1 MTKDELISEL
11 RTSLDAMCDWARE
24 ISDQYLD
31 GEPGTRALYAAD
43 LQRASDLQKVM
54 PE

>member
-1 MTKDELISEL
+1 MTKDELIKEL
-11 RTSLDAMCDWARE
+11 RNSLHAMCDWACE
-24 ISDQYLD
+24 INDQYLD

-43 LQRASDLQKVM
+43 LQRARDLQKVV